1 MNWKLSLLAVG
12 VVLLASCISE
22 RREAPADRCGE
33 PSAAGC
39 GDALENVLVGPGT
52 FPLGTAYPRVFDI
65 PAGGEVRVR
74 LVHDVPITIPGRSEL
89 ARYGLAHPT
98 HVDIHGYRHMPP
110 RTRPILGLNRLVIE
124 DVATG
129 SELRINTLRAE
140 EIDRTVIRDRTIILD
155 YDTDQGVR
163 LLRFGNLYVDKSKFD
178 TSARFPTDR
187 FWPLP
192 PADAVLARKPVDAL
206 FDQILASIRKA
217 DP

>member
-12 VVLLASCISE
+12 AVLLASCIGE
-22 RREAPADRCGE
+22 RREAPAERCGE
-33 PSAAGC
+33 PPAAGC
-39 GDALENVLVGPGT
+39 SDALENVLVGPGT
-52 FPLGTAYPRVFDI
+52 FPLGTAYPRVFDV

-74 LVHDVPITIPGRSEL
+74 PVHGGMIPIPGRSEL

-98 HVDIHGYRHMPP
+98 RVDIHGYTYMPP

-129 SELRINTLRAE
+129 SELIINTLRAE
-140 EIDRTVIRDRTIILD
+140 ETDRTIIQNRMIILD

-163 LLRFGNLYVDKSKFD
+163 LLRFANLDVDRSKFD

-192 PADAVLARKPVDAL
+192 PADAVLARNPVDAL